1 MAIVFDGTRESYV
14 EGLSEFLN
22 SGQKD
27 APEWV
32 TTLRREAIS
41 GFAKLGFPTLSDE
54 EWRFTNLEALRRGS
68 FSIAENGISGV
79 SKKSVDSYGFS
90 GLDCLRLVFVN
101 GRFAS
106 SLSDTKDAGEGILV
120 KSLSEAISEQSDL
133 VKGHLARYADYEKDA
148 FISLNTSYFEDGVFV
163 YVPDGTV
170 LEKPVH
176 VLHVSTD
183 EDRPLFINPRN
194 LIVIGQSSVAKVIE
208 HYVSASQSV
217 YFSNVVTEVV
227 CGENANLEHYR
238 LEFES
243 QKAFNFSTLRVN
255 QQKNSNIASHS
266 ILCGG
271 AIVRNNVHP
280 VLAGEGCNSDIYGL
294 FISEGRQ
301 HMDNF
306 MRVEHASPHCDSRQF
321 YNGVL
326 DGRSKG
332 VFHGRILVH
341 EGAEKTDAKQT
352 NRNLLLSDTAQI
364 DTKPQLEIYNDDVK
378 CTHGATIGQMD
389 EEALFYLRSRGIS
402 IRQAKIIMLRA
413 FTGETL
419 EHMSI
424 DSVREVLEGVVMKW
438 FEKRLQNGKGR

>member
-14 EGLSEFLN
+14 EGLSEFLG
-22 SGQKD
+22 SGGKD

-32 TTLRREAIS
+32 ADLRREAIA
-41 GFAKLGFPTLSDE
+41 GFGELGFPTLFDE

-68 FSIAENGISGV
+68 FAIAENGISDV
-79 SKKSVDSYGFS
+79 SQKTVDSYGFS

-106 SLSDTKDAGEGILV
+106 SLSDVGDAGEGIVV
-120 KSLSEAISEQSDL
+120 KALSQAIREHDDL
-133 VKGHLARYADYEKDA
+133 VRDHLAKYADYEKDA
-148 FISLNTSYFEDGVFV
+148 FISLNTSYFEDGIFV
-163 YVPDGTV
+163 YVPDRTV
-170 LEKPVH
+170 FERPVH

-183 EDRPLFINPRN
+183 EGRPLFINPRN
-194 LIVIGQSSVAKVIE
+194 LIIIGQSSDAKVIE
-208 HYVSASQSV
+208 HYVSLSQSV

-227 CGENANLEHYR
+227 CDENANLEHYR

-255 QQKNSNIASHS
+255 QQKDSNIASHS
-266 ILCGG
+266 VLYGG

-389 EEALFYLRSRGIS
+389 EEALFYLCSRGIS
-402 IRQAKIIMLRA
+402 MRKAKIIMLRA
-413 FTGETL
+413 FTNETL

-424 DSVREVLEGVVMKW
+424 DSVREALERTVMKW
-438 FEKRLQNGKGR
+438 FEQRLESGGRG

>member
-14 EGLSEFLN
+14 ERLSEFLD
-22 SGQKD
+22 SGRED

-32 TTLRREAIS
+32 ADLRREAIL
-41 GFAKLGFPTLSDE
+41 GFGKLGFPTLSDE

-68 FSIAENGISGV
+68 FSIAENGISDV
-79 SKKSVDSYGFS
+79 SKKTVNSYGFP

-101 GRFAS
+101 GRFAA
-106 SLSDTKDAGEGILV
+106 SLSDGGDVGEGIVV
-120 KSLSEAISEQSDL
+120 KSLSGAIREHGDL
-133 VKGHLARYADYEKDA
+133 VREHFAKYADYEKDA

-163 YVPDGTV
+163 YVPDRTV
-170 LEKPVH
+170 FEKPVH
-176 VLHVSTD
+176 VLHLSTD
-183 EDRPLFINPRN
+183 EVGPLFINPRN
-194 LIVIGQSSVAKVIE
+194 LIIVGQSSEAKVIE
-208 HYVSASQSV
+208 HYVSLSQSV

-227 CGENANLEHYR
+227 CGEDANLEHYR

-266 ILCGG
+266 ILYGG

-389 EEALFYLRSRGIS
+389 EEALFYLCSRGIP
-402 IRQAKIIMLRA
+402 IRKAKIIMLRA
-413 FTGETL
+413 FTNETL

-424 DSVREVLEGVVMKW
+424 DSVREALENVVMDW
-438 FEKRLQNGKGR
+438 FERRLENDGGG

>member
-14 EGLSEFLN
+14 ERLSEFLD
-22 SGQKD
+22 SGRRD
-27 APEWV
+27 APGWV
-32 TTLRREAIS
+32 TDLRRDAIL
-41 GFAKLGFPTLSDE
+41 GFGKLGFPTLHDE

-68 FSIAENGISGV
+68 FSITENGISEV
-79 SKKSVDSYGFS
+79 SKKTVDSYGFS

-106 SLSDTKDAGEGILV
+106 SLSDSGDAGEGIIV
-120 KSLSEAISEQSDL
+120 KSLSEAIHEHGDL
-133 VKGHLARYADYEKDA
+133 VRDHLARYADYEKDA

-163 YVPDGTV
+163 YVPDGTIS
-170 LEKPVH
+170 EKPVH

-183 EDRPLFINPRN
+183 EGRPLFINPRN
-194 LIVIGQSSVAKVIE
+194 LIIVGQSSAAKVIE
-208 HYVSASQSV
+208 HYVSLSQSV

-227 CGENANLEHYR
+227 CGENANFEHYR

-243 QKAFNFSTLRVN
+243 KKAFNFSTLRIN
-255 QQKNSNIASHS
+255 QQKNSNITSHS
-266 ILCGG
+266 ILSGG

-306 MRVEHASPHCDSRQF
+306 MHVEHASPHCDSRQF

-341 EGAEKTDAKQT
+341 EGAGKTDAKQT

-389 EEALFYLRSRGIS
+389 EEALFYLCSRGIPM
-402 IRQAKIIMLRA
+402 RKAKIIMLRA
-413 FTGETL
+413 FTNETL

-424 DSVREVLEGVVMKW
+424 DSVRETLESKVMDW
-438 FEKRLQNGKGR
+438 FERRLENSNGR

>member
-1 MAIVFDGTRESYV
+1 MAIVFDGTRKSYIES
-14 EGLSEFLN
+14 LSEFLD
-22 SGQKD
+22 SGRED

-32 TTLRREAIS
+32 TDLRREAIS
-41 GFAKLGFPTLSDE
+41 GFGELGFPTLSDE

-68 FSIAENGISGV
+68 FSIAENGISEV
-79 SKKSVDSYGFS
+79 SGKTVDSYGFP

-106 SLSDTKDAGEGILV
+106 SLSDGGDVGEGIVV
-120 KSLSEAISEQSDL
+120 KSLSEAIRENGDL
-133 VKGHLARYADYEKDA
+133 VRKHFAKYADYEKDA
-148 FISLNTSYFEDGVFV
+148 FISLNTSYFEDGAFV
-163 YVPDGTV
+163 YVPDRTV
-170 LEKPVH
+170 FEKPVH

-183 EDRPLFINPRN
+183 ESRPLFINPRN
-194 LIVIGQSSVAKVIE
+194 LIIVGESSDAKVIE
-208 HYVSASQSV
+208 HYVSLSQSV

-227 CGENANLEHYR
+227 CGEDANLEHYR

-255 QQKNSNIASHS
+255 QQRNSNIASHS
-266 ILCGG
+266 ILYGG

-389 EEALFYLRSRGIS
+389 EEALFYLCSRGIPM
-402 IRQAKIIMLRA
+402 RKAKIIMLRA
-413 FTGETL
+413 FTNETL

-424 DSVREVLEGVVMKW
+424 DSVREALENVVMDW
-438 FEKRLQNGKGR
+438 FERRLESGGGK

>member
-1 MAIVFDGTRESYV
+1 MTIVFDGTRESYV
-14 EGLSEFLN
+14 EGLSRFLD
-22 SGQKD
+22 GGAKD

-32 TTLRREAIS
+32 TGLRREAIS
-41 GFAKLGFPTLSDE
+41 GFGKLGFPTLYDE
-54 EWRFTNLEALRRGS
+54 EWRFTNLQALRRGS
-68 FSIAENGISGV
+68 FSIAGNGISEV
-79 SKKSVDSYGFS
+79 SGQDVESWGIK

-101 GRFAS
+101 GRFAP
-106 SLSDTKDAGEGILV
+106 SLSCTEDAGGGV
-120 KSLSEAISEQSDL
+120 VVTSLSEAICEREDL
-133 VKGHLARYADYEKDA
+133 VRGHLARYADYEKDA

-170 LEKPVH
+170 FKKPVH
-176 VLHVSTD
+176 VLHISTD
-183 EDRPLFINPRN
+183 EGSPLFINPRN
-194 LIVIGQSSVAKVIE
+194 LIVVGQNSTAKVIE
-208 HYVSASQSV
+208 HYVSTSQSV

-227 CGENANLEHYR
+227 CGEAANLEHYR

-243 QKAFNFSTLRVN
+243 PKAFNFLTLRVN
-255 QQKNSNIASHS
+255 QQKNSNIVSHS
-266 ILCGG
+266 ILHGG

-326 DGRSKG
+326 DDRSKG

-389 EEALFYLRSRGIS
+389 EEALFYLRSRGVPM
-402 IRQAKIIMLRA
+402 RKAKIIMLRA
-413 FTGETL
+413 FTNETL

-424 DSVREVLEGVVMKW
+424 DSVRDALEGVVMKW
-438 FEKRLQNGKGR
+438 FERRLENRSER

>member
-14 EGLSEFLN
+14 DGLSEFLD
-22 SGQKD
+22 SGRKD
-27 APEWV
+27 VPGWV
-32 TTLRREAIS
+32 TDLRREAIS
-41 GFAKLGFPTLSDE
+41 GFGKLGFPTLHDE
-54 EWRFTNLEALRRGS
+54 EWRFTNLEVLRRGS
-68 FSIAENGISGV
+68 FSIAENGISEV
-79 SKKSVDSYGFS
+79 SKKTVDSYGFS

-106 SLSDTKDAGEGILV
+106 SLSDAGDAGEGVLV
-120 KSLSEAISEQSDL
+120 KSLSEAIREHGDL
-133 VKGHLARYADYEKDA
+133 VKDHLARYADYEKDA

-163 YVPDGTV
+163 YVPDGIV
-170 LEKPVH
+170 FDKPVH

-183 EDRPLFINPRN
+183 EGRPLFINPRN
-194 LIVIGQSSVAKVIE
+194 LIIVGQSSSAKVIE
-208 HYVSASQSV
+208 HYVSVSQSV

-266 ILCGG
+266 ILSGG

-389 EEALFYLRSRGIS
+389 EEALFYLCSRGIPMKK
-402 IRQAKIIMLRA
+402 AKIIMLRA
-413 FTGETL
+413 FTNETF

-424 DSVREVLEGVVMKW
+424 DSVREALESKVMDW
-438 FEKRLQNGKGR
+438 FERRLEIGNGR

>member
-14 EGLSEFLN
+14 ERLSEFLD
-22 SGQKD
+22 SGRGD
-27 APEWV
+27 APEWLAD
-32 TTLRREAIS
+32 LRREAIL
-41 GFAKLGFPTLSDE
+41 GFGELGFPTLSDE

-68 FSIAENGISGV
+68 FSIAENGISDV
-79 SKKSVDSYGFS
+79 SEKTVDSYGFP

-106 SLSDTKDAGEGILV
+106 SLSDLGDVGEGIVV
-120 KSLSEAISEQSDL
+120 KALSEAIREHDDL
-133 VKGHLARYADYEKDA
+133 VRGHLAKYADYEKDA

-163 YVPDGTV
+163 YVPDRTIF
-170 LEKPVH
+170 EKPVH

-183 EDRPLFINPRN
+183 EGRPLFINPRN
-194 LIVIGQSSVAKVIE
+194 LIIVGQSSAAKVIE
-208 HYVSASQSV
+208 HYVSMSQSV

-227 CGENANLEHYR
+227 CGEDANLEHYR

-243 QKAFNFSTLRVN
+243 QKAFNFSTLRVT
-255 QQKNSNIASHS
+255 QQKNSNITSHS
-266 ILCGG
+266 VLYGG

-294 FISEGRQ
+294 FMSERRQ

-402 IRQAKIIMLRA
+402 MRQAKIIMLQA

-424 DSVREVLEGVVMKW
+424 DSVRETLESVVMKW
-438 FEKRLQNGKGR
+438 FEQRLQDGKGK